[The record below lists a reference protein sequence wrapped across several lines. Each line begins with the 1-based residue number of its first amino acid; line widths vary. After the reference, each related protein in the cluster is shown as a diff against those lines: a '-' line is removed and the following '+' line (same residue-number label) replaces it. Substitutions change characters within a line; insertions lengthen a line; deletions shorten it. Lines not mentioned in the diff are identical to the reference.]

1 MGYQWL
7 APKTL
12 VRGEG
17 LMTSIVRERQAPLR
31 AQYKADPASAMVI
44 DRAGSRD
51 YDLQDPFHSS
61 VCAQGATGA
70 LRSATHRGH
79 GGPHDDATP
88 GDVLCAAL
96 CCCFDLT
103 IRMVANGM
111 GLEIDTLDVRVEGDV
126 DLRGSL
132 GVSGVPVGFQAMRV
146 RTTIG
151 LRNGGQPEVTRLLRT
166 AEACCVVGQTL
177 RAGVGI
183 EYTMEA

>member
-1 MGYQWL
+1 M
-7 APKTL
+7 A
-12 VRGEG
+12 
-17 LMTSIVRERQAPLR
+17 
-31 AQYKADPASAMVI
+31 
-44 DRAGSRD
+44 
-51 YDLQDPFHSS
+51 
-61 VCAQGATGA
+61 
-70 LRSATHRGH
+70 
-79 GGPHDDATP
+79 
-88 GDVLCAAL
+88 
-96 CCCFDLT
+96 
-103 IRMVANGM
+103 ANGM